1 MIGHSE
7 KGDSVKVE
15 IVHPLKRLAKQKLL
29 KIVNTD
35 EVFLD
40 LRFVSE
46 IIGNIFILFRL

>member
-1 MIGHSE
+1 MKVTKPI
-7 KGDSVKVE
+7 KRVK
-15 IVHPLKRLAKQKLL
+15 KDKLF

-46 IIGNIFILFRL
+46 IIGILLIIQFRF